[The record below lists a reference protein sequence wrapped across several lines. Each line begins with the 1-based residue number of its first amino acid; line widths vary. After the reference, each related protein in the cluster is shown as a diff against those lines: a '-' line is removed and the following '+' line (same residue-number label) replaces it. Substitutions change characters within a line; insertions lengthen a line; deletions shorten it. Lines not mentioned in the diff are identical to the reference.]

1 MGRTQTPLTML
12 MDENFHDDIQH
23 IEDIIETTAP
33 LTEPINN
40 GSNVFLEERVMQI
53 VRDNDNLSLLI
64 SQYRNVLEVQ
74 DKEYG
79 TLLDNF
85 KLEREINQIL
95 RDCITKFS
103 NESELDGLIRQC
115 KDYIMYY
122 HSPYSVTFYMHTDS
136 LNDDDVFK
144 PQNYSHTYSYGNPS
158 HIETKPHELADLMTS
173 SSQMH
178 NPIKILSNYDMSFL
192 SDKNTKH
199 ALICKVQYSKR
210 ILGFVLIEFDES
222 DSTIGIN
229 LLQPLI
235 EIFSNTYSVLTLTLT
250 LATQYGD
257 AISKA
262 YTDTRTGIANSRQ
275 LEHDL
280 DLLEGQEYC
289 LVAIDIDYFKSVND
303 NYGHDAGDEALT
315 ILAKILDKYM
325 RLLGGKGY
333 RDGGDEFIGI
343 SSKGLGET
351 EQLVKDMLE
360 EIKST
365 PIYASNSDRFF
376 ISNSVGIYMADGS
389 EHTEIIRKKAD
400 LLLYKSKENGK
411 GRYTIDQSIEL

>member
-1 MGRTQTPLTML
+1 MANTQTPLNEL
-12 MDENFHDDIQH
+12 MDEDFQDTIQVV
-23 IEDIIETTAP
+23 EDVIQFTPPHVETT
-33 LTEPINN
+33 NN
-40 GSNVFLEERVMQI
+40 RDNGVLEQRVMQI
-53 VRDNDNLSLLI
+53 VKDNDNLSLLL
-64 SQYRNVLEVQ
+64 SQYRVVLAEQ
-74 DKEYG
+74 DKEHQI
-79 TLLDNF
+79 LLDNF

-158 HIETKPHELADLMTS
+158 HIETKPHELADLMNS

-210 ILGFVLIEFDES
+210 ILGFILIEFDES
-222 DSTIGIN
+222 EDSIGIN
-229 LLQPLI
+229 MLQPLI

-275 LEHDL
+275 LEFDL
-280 DLLEGQEYC
+280 DSLLGKEFC

-315 ILAKILDKYM
+315 VLAKILDKYM
-325 RLLGGKGY
+325 RQLDGKGY

-343 SSKGLGET
+343 SLKGLDET
-351 EQLVKDMLE
+351 ERLVKEMLE
-360 EIKST
+360 EIKTT
-365 PIYASNSDRFF
+365 PIYTSDSARFF
-376 ISNSVGIYMADGS
+376 ISNSVGIYRTDGK

-411 GRYTIDQSIEL
+411 GRYTVDQSIEL